1 MAESDFRASLGR
13 PVPEVHADD
22 LRRVWS
28 FLASMQ
34 AADTK
39 AQEGANSV
47 SLKLLAG
54 LCDPHANVLAVS
66 FRAMLIEILLRQGR
80 LGRWRQG
87 DSLTDRVFEITASF
101 PLPQGLEKADLDALI
116 AALN

>member
-1 MAESDFRASLGR
+1 MAESYFRAFLGR

-28 FLASMQ
+28 FLVSMQ

-39 AQEGANSV
+39 VQEGSTSV

-66 FRAMLIEILLRQGR
+66 FRAMLIASLLRQGR

-101 PLPQGLEKADLDALI
+101 PFPRGLEKADLDALI